1 MWGFNLGSCCLRWL
15 YLFICTFRLKPK
27 WLWQMAAPPP
37 AWLCWRYLPVRREFF
52 FLTVS
57 KQSDCVYVEL
67 NWIEPKVTSWQPIE
81 QQMQSK
87 VWLNY
92 YYYDDYYS
100 HRKKSLSKTTLQ
112 IHANTGGVVGCC
124 SLSSCQ
130 PWQDVIVRIGDKIHS
145 HEKHTLCFKFSQSE
159 CPRLDISQWY
169 LSNTQSKTWIPV
181 GPCSFGPQI
190 PAEPHS
196 NRR

>member
-15 YLFICTFRLKPK
+15 YLFICIFRLKPK
-27 WLWQMAAPPP
+27 WLWQMAAPPS
-37 AWLCWRYLPVRREFF
+37 AWFCWRYLPVRREFF

-100 HRKKSLSKTTLQ
+100 QRKKSLSKTILQ
-112 IHANTGGVVGCC
+112 
-124 SLSSCQ
+124 SSCEHWRGGWLLQ
-130 PWQDVIVRIGDKIHS
+130 SFLLSTVAGKGSLLAMSLLGWVTKSTVMKNIHS
-145 HEKHTLCFKFSQSE
+145 VSSLAKVNVPS
-159 CPRLDISQWY
+159 
-169 LSNTQSKTWIPV
+169 
-181 GPCSFGPQI
+181 
-190 PAEPHS
+190 
-196 NRR
+196 